1 MRTNAAFIY
10 SYSSP
15 MSSVKMYWM
24 LKKESIKVLI
34 WIFIH
39 TAYDYTKYY
48 NLIEHVL
55 QVPGK

>member
-10 SYSSP
+10 SCSSP
-15 MSSVKMYWM
+15 MLPVKMYWM

-39 TAYDYTKYY
+39 TAYDYTKYN
-48 NLIEHVL
+48 NLI
-55 QVPGK
+55 